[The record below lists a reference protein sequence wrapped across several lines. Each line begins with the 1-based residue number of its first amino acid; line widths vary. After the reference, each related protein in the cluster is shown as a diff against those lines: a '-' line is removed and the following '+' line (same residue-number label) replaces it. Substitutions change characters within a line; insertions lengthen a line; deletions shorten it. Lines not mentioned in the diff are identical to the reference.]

1 MRMITI
7 GLIGLAAAV
16 AMAVWLC
23 GCAQLQR
30 IQELDPALIDPVET
44 EEPGDDVWE
53 TGTITTGAEGSR
65 WWPVVDTLQVSLDG
79 KYLTY
84 ELGDRAKWGD
94 VNGCCA
100 DLFVWMKR
108 DEKWIGGPCDSLKQ
122 WKGRKEKSCVC
133 VPDGEKRM
141 HEPIVGETI
150 KVTAVGRCRY
160 GKPMKPA
167 QRSET
172 KDLVWK

>member
-1 MRMITI
+1 MSGFWKWFL
-7 GLIGLAAAV
+7 GLFGLGKKIEDAGLRGPEKA
-16 AMAVWLC
+16 
-23 GCAQLQR
+23 
-30 IQELDPALIDPVET
+30 E
-44 EEPGDDVWE
+44 EEPNVDDPWAS
-53 TGTITTGAEGSR
+53 GTITTGAGGVRS
-65 WWPVVDTLQVSLDG
+65 WPVVDTLALSLDG

-94 VNGCCA
+94 VKGCCA

-108 DEKWIGGPCDSLKQ
+108 DGKWVGGPCDSLRQ

-133 VPDGEKRM
+133 VPDGDKRM

-150 KVTAVGRCRY
+150 KVAAVGRCRF
-160 GKPMKPA
+160 GRPMKPA